1 MKPPTPKTASRFG
14 FALAGLLAAGS
25 AFAQAT
31 PSLLA
36 YWDFNNAS
44 NPNQTLDKIYA
55 FAGALEAGAAF
66 TPDAGGRTATT
77 GDRAMDF
84 GYDSSKQ
91 LVRIGK
97 VPFLNVAAAQDQI
110 TIVFWEQLYEV
121 ANMSAFWGAS
131 PSSNNGERGIQAHVP
146 WSDSNIYFDTAGCC
160 DAGTQ
165 RINKVVDT
173 SWPGYVDTSY
183 WYTWRHLAFV
193 KDGATK
199 RIYIDGQLF
208 LEGSNTAPLPV
219 DFYQLSLGAQTTGDN
234 SMRGIMDDFAVF
246 AGALSADQVT
256 QLAGGTAPDKL
267 TGITVSTDPLVGG
280 ANGTPT
286 GFTLEITDSQTKQV
300 NKDTV
305 TVKFDGADVSPVITK
320 SGTATTI
327 VYTQPSGF
335 LASGSTHEV
344 AIAFK
349 DTAGADYSA
358 TRPFKVVDYVL
369 VPDSFA
375 LPDGAVDKTKPGFLI
390 HPYQT
395 EAAQPNT
402 LQWTEEQL
410 AGLHGANIADLTGA
424 DANGYYPVETIVN
437 FNVDAPNM
445 VGNFTTDTGYTD
457 ELFPGFPGTTGSTGN
472 ATEEVLT
479 YLEFPAAGTYIMGV
493 NSDDGFRV
501 ATARNAKDKLG
512 VILGQFD
519 GGRGSADT
527 LFTFYIQKAGVYPFR
542 LIWENGNG
550 EFSAGNAANLEWFT
564 VDATGTKIP
573 VNDSSKANAIKA
585 YRASSFTA
593 AYVVSATPGAN
604 ATGVAPDVDIVVE
617 VADGSTAINP
627 STIAM
632 TVNAQPVTPTVSK
645 TGSTTKL
652 TVASTSMFA
661 SGSTNQVTLA
671 FKDQATPT
679 PIAYDYAWQFMVFS
693 YVTLT
698 TDLWSDLNSTD
709 KTKPGFNV
717 RIHQV
722 DPGDTILGTGGETSG
737 EAQGR
742 YTANIIESAE
752 AQLAGLYGPNVAD
765 LTLAV
770 NGVFAV
776 PTVINYDVT
785 SSANGNF
792 NANAAPPYD
801 IPDELVPGIP
811 GLSANPTAAV
821 AGEFLTYVE
830 FPTAGYYQMGVNSDD
845 DFRVSEEETL
855 ARQYCVVEAPAAAA
869 GPIASVP
876 AVYAL
881 QGQFGGPMPINP
893 PLVADAILADPIQGC
908 DDLANA
914 AALKGK
920 IALID
925 RGTCGFV
932 VKARKAQEAG
942 AAAVIIMNS
951 MLQYPFTMGAD
962 PLGPDLTIPSLM
974 ISQADGNKLKANI
987 NGLRISL
994 GSDPATRLG
1003 EFNQNGRGASDTIF
1017 GFVVPKAGVYPLR
1030 CVWQQGNGGGN
1041 VEWFTVAKDGT
1052 KTLLN
1057 DSKAG
1062 ALKGYRARTFV
1073 AAPIIGI
1080 AKSAGNVVITY
1091 TGTLQAADAVTG
1103 PWSDVAGSS
1112 PQTIPAT
1119 AAQKFYRAKR

>member
-1 MKPPTPKTASRFG
+1 MNPLNPKTASRLG

-44 NPNQTLDKIYA
+44 NPNQTLDKLYA

-66 TPDAGGRTATT
+66 TPDAGGRTATA

-91 LVRIGK
+91 LVRIAK

-131 PSSNNGERGIQAHVP
+131 PTSNNGERGIQAHVP
-146 WSDSNIYFDTAGCC
+146 WSNNNIYFDTAGCC

-173 SWPGYVDTSY
+173 SWPGYVDQSY
-183 WYTWRHLAFV
+183 WYTWRHLVFV

-219 DFYQLSLGAQTTGDN
+219 DFYQLTLGAQTTGDN

-246 AGALSADQVT
+246 AGALSAEQVT

-267 TGITVSTDPLVGG
+267 TGITLSTDPLVGA

-286 GFTLEITDSQTKQV
+286 GFTLEITDSLTKQA

-305 TVKFDGADVSPVITK
+305 TVKFDGADVSPTITK
-320 SGTATTI
+320 SGSATTI

-335 LASGSTHEV
+335 LAPGSTHEV
-344 AIAFK
+344 AVAFK
-349 DTAGADYSA
+349 DAGGADYAA
-358 TRPFKVVDYVL
+358 TRPFKVVNYVL
-369 VPDSFA
+369 VPDAFA
-375 LPDGAVDKTKPGFLI
+375 LPDGAVDKTKPGFRMR
-390 HPYQT
+390 PYGT
-395 EAAQPNT
+395 DATQPNT

-410 AGLHGANIADLTGA
+410 AGLHGPNLADLSGA
-424 DANGYYPVETIVN
+424 DAQGFYDRDTYLN
-437 FNVDAPNM
+437 FDIASGI
-445 VGNFTTDTGYTD
+445 GNFQASAAPPYDIPD
-457 ELFPGFPGTTGSTGN
+457 EPFPGFPGTQTLDNGTGN
-472 ATEEVLT
+472 ASEEVLT
-479 YLEFPAAGTYIMGV
+479 YVEFPATGVYTMGV

-501 ATARNAKDKLG
+501 STAQNAKDKLG

-519 GGRGSADT
+519 AGRGSADT
-527 LFTFYIQKAGVYPFR
+527 LFTFYIQKAGVYPMR
-542 LIWENGNG
+542 LIWENGG
-550 EFSAGNAANLEWFT
+550 GGANLEWFS
-564 VDATGTKIP
+564 VEPTGEKIL
-573 VNDSSKANAIKA
+573 VNDLNNPKALKA

-593 AYVVSATPGAN
+593 AYVASAAPGSN

-617 VADGSTAINP
+617 VTDGSTAINP
-627 STIAM
+627 SMIAM
-632 TVNAQPVTPTVSK
+632 TVNSQPVTPTVNK

-652 TVASTSMFA
+652 TVASAGMFA

-679 PIAYDYAWQFMVFS
+679 PIAYDYAWRFVAFS

-698 TDLWSDLNSTD
+698 TDLWSDSNSTD

-770 NGVFAV
+770 NGIFAV
-776 PTVINYDVT
+776 PTVINYDI
-785 SSANGNF
+785 AAGALGNF

-801 IPDELVPGIP
+801 VPDELIPGIP
-811 GLSANPTAAV
+811 GLSANPTAAI

-908 DDLANA
+908 DNLANA

-942 AAAVIIMNS
+942 AAAVVIIDN

-962 PLGPDLTIPSLM
+962 PVSPDLTIPALM
-974 ISQADGNKLKANI
+974 ISQADGDKLKANI

-994 GSDPATRLG
+994 GSDSAPRLG
-1003 EFNQNGRGASDTIF
+1003 EFNQNGRGASDTLF

-1030 CVWQQGNGGGN
+1030 CVWQQGGGGGN

-1073 AAPIIGI
+1073 AAPTIGI
-1080 AKSAGNVVITY
+1080 AKTPGNVVITY
-1091 TGTLQAADAVTG
+1091 TGTLQSADAVTG

-1119 AAQKFYRAKR
+1119 AAQKFYRAKQ